1 MKAICKKKR
10 AFIHELIQKMTNMEK
25 VGQLNQI
32 GTSIYGG
39 NESLFEEDVREG
51 RIGSFLTVRGA
62 KKTNHLQNIAVN
74 ESRLG
79 IPLLFADDVIHGYET
94 LFPIPLALSC
104 SWEPK
109 LAREM
114 AVVSAREAAAAG
126 LHWTFSPMMDIGRDP
141 RWGRVAE
148 GYGEDPLLASRFIK
162 SQIIGFQGDAYHEG
176 CEGKTIDQD
185 RVLACAKHFV
195 GYGAVEGGRDYN
207 SVDMSISKLFNVHL
221 PTFKAAV
228 EAGVATVM
236 SAFNDFNGIPST
248 ANEFL
253 LKDTLRR
260 GLGFDGVVI
269 SDWNAIDEC
278 VAHGYSMNR
287 KMAGLGSFQ
296 AGIDMDMAAKVYVE
310 ELLGLLE
317 EGKIKEQELDQAVT
331 RVLSLKY
338 DLGLFENPFRTTE
351 EKEKKTLFNLEN
363 RDKALEIAKE
373 CIVLLKNEKEVLP
386 LRDKER
392 ILLTGVLAA
401 DKGAMV
407 GTWGCNGKA
416 KDVITLYEG
425 MCNVESIETT
435 YLKHVGEYA
444 GEIKENHIDKI
455 VVVLGETAF
464 ESGEAKS
471 KTKITL
477 GKEQEEYLEHL
488 KGLGKPIIL
497 VLMNG
502 RPLDLSAILPQVE
515 AVVVAWHLGTMA
527 GEAIASV
534 LTGEHNPSGK
544 LTMTFPRNAGQ
555 IPVYY
560 SHFTTGRPKVE
571 DQFNT
576 SRYLDE
582 ENEGLFP
589 FGYGLSYTSFHVQE
603 VTMNKEVLVGEEDEL
618 KVSCKVMNTG
628 GRKGRETIQLYLR
641 DHFAS
646 QVRPVKELVD
656 FQKVELEPGEEQ
668 LISFVLPTRKLGFYN
683 NNGEYVIES
692 GTFTVYMGT
701 NSQDTVAKQFTLE
714 GSTLCQMS

>member
-1 MKAICKKKR
+1 MKATHEKKK
-10 AFIHELIQKMTNMEK
+10 AFIHELVQKMTPAEK

-39 NESLFEEDVREG
+39 DETLFEEDIREG

-62 KKTNHLQNIAVN
+62 KKTNQLQNIAVN

-104 SWEPK
+104 SWEPE
-109 LAREM
+109 LAKEM
-114 AVVSAREAAAAG
+114 AEVSAREAAAAG

-148 GYGEDPLLASRFIK
+148 GYGEDPFLTSRFITE
-162 SQIIGFQGDAYHEG
+162 QIIGFQGEAYPGEAYEG
-176 CEGKTIDQD
+176 EAIDQD

-207 SVDMSISKLFNVHL
+207 AVDMSTSKLFNTHL
-221 PTFKAAV
+221 PPFKAAV
-228 EAGVATVM
+228 EGGVATVM

-253 LKDTLRR
+253 LKDILRKHLDFN
-260 GLGFDGVVI
+260 GLVV

-278 VAHGYSMNR
+278 VAHGYAMNR
-287 KMAGLGSFQ
+287 KTAGLCAFQ
-296 AGIDMDMAAKVYVE
+296 AGIDIDMAAKIYVE
-310 ELLGLLE
+310 ELPGLLE
-317 EGKIKEQELDQAVT
+317 AEKVTEKELDEAVG

-338 DLGLFENPFRTTE
+338 DLGLFESPTRTTE
-351 EKEKKTLFNLEN
+351 EKEKQTLCTIEN
-363 RDKALEIAKE
+363 RDKALRIAKE
-373 CIVLLKNEKEVLP
+373 CLVLLKNEKEVLP

-392 ILLTGVLAA
+392 ILLTGPLAA
-401 DKGAMV
+401 DKEAMV

-425 MCNVESIETT
+425 LSKVEHVETT
-435 YLKHVGEYA
+435 YLKNVDEFA
-444 GEIKENHIDKI
+444 GEIDQINMDKI

-471 KTKITL
+471 KTKIGL
-477 GKEQEEYLEHL
+477 GQEQEEVLL
-488 KGLGKPIIL
+488 RLRGFGKPIIL

-502 RPLDLSAILPQVE
+502 RPLDLSAVLPHVEGIL
-515 AVVVAWHLGTMA
+515 VAWHLGTMA

-560 SHFTTGRPKVE
+560 NHFSTGRPKVE
-571 DQFNT
+571 EQFNT

-589 FGYGLSYTSFHVQE
+589 FGYGLSYTTFHVQDVSLE
-603 VTMNKEVLVGEEDEL
+603 KDVLVGEEDEL
-618 KVSCKVMNTG
+618 KVSCKVKNTG
-628 GRKGRETIQLYLR
+628 KRKGKETLQLYLR

-656 FQKVELEPGEEQ
+656 FQKIELEPDEEQ
-668 LISFVLPTRKLGFYN
+668 FVNFVLPVRKLGFYN
-683 NNGEYVIES
+683 SDGEYIIEP
-692 GTFTVYMGT
+692 GTFTIHVGT
-701 NSQDTVAKQFTLE
+701 NSQDTVAKSFTLE
-714 GSTLCQMS
+714 GSSN